1 MEEYI
6 YKEECFKIIGCAME
20 VHKELGSGFLES
32 VYQEALHYEFEQN
45 AILYKEFPTLEIFY
59 KNIVFSKKYIPDFVC
74 FDKIIV
80 ELKVAKS
87 ISDEHYAQV
96 LNYLKATKLKLGL
109 ILNFGC
115 SSLEFKRVILSK

>member
-1 MEEYI
+1 
-6 YKEECFKIIGCAME
+6 ME
-20 VHKELGSGFLES
+20 VHKVLGYGFLES
-32 VYQEALHYEFEQN
+32 VYQEALHYEFKQTS
-45 AILYKEFPTLEIFY
+45 ILFQEFPALEIFY
-59 KNIVFSKKYIPDFVC
+59 KNIVFSKKYIPDFIC

-87 ISDEHYAQV
+87 INDEHYAQV

-109 ILNFGC
+109 IFNFGC